1 MPLDV
6 DDVMQATKF
15 QVRVPTRLGDGIFI
29 LLSSC
34 EFQLSEFEWD
44 SCASMASK
52 QTKPWNTTEETVELA
67 LDSDLGLIR
76 PQNLEICLH
85 QKEEMLDAGCDLV
98 VESEEPRY
106 TAKIVP
112 YFLHIYP

>member
-15 QVRVPTRLGDGIFI
+15 QVHVPTRLGDGIFI

-44 SCASMASK
+44 FCASMASK

-67 LDSDLGLIR
+67 LDSDFVVDSTSEFGNLSSSERRNARCGL
-76 PQNLEICLH
+76 
-85 QKEEMLDAGCDLV
+85 
-98 VESEEPRY
+98 
-106 TAKIVP
+106 
-112 YFLHIYP
+112 